1 MNKPMISEEISVE
14 VNGTTRAIAGGS
26 TVAALLA
33 AMGVEAT
40 RVAVERNH
48 DVVPRKDYDQTVLA
62 AGDHLEVVGFVG
74 GG

>member
-1 MNKPMISEEISVE
+1 MSEGETILLELNGASRAVKP
-14 VNGTTRAIAGGS
+14 GT

-33 AMGVEAT
+33 ELGLESG

-48 DVVPRKDYDQTVLA
+48 DVVPRRDYERTILA

>member
-1 MNKPMISEEISVE
+1 MRQGDETISLELNGKPRTVSR
-14 VNGTTRAIAGGS
+14 GT

-33 AMGVEAT
+33 ELGVEPT

-48 DVVPRKDYDQTVLA
+48 DIVPRKDYERTILA